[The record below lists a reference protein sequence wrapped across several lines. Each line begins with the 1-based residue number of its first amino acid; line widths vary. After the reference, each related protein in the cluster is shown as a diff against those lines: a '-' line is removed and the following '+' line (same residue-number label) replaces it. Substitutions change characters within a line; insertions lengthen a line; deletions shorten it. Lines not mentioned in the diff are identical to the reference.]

1 MKKLLSMG
9 MVLIVGLALILTGC
23 GGDKKPEQAKPA
35 EPQKKSSG
43 WPLV

>member
-9 MVLIVGLALILTGC
+9 MVLIVGLALLLTGC

-35 EPQKKSSG
+35 APQKKSFGSL
-43 WPLV
+43 LV